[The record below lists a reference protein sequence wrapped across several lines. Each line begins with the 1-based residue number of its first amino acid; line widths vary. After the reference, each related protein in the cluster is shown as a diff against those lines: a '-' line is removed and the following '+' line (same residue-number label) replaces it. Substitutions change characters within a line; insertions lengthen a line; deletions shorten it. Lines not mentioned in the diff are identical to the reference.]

1 MGKPAPSHS
10 DSYGEIRLPAWNEVP
25 HPGAPRI
32 VALTL
37 TALLLVALVL
47 LLRLPWQQ
55 NVSGA
60 GRIVAWAPE
69 ERRQLLEAPLE
80 GRVTTWFVEEGDHVE
95 AGEPIVEITDNDPM
109 LLPRLLEEQ
118 DTLQNIVAENESRVA
133 ALQDRIQSVR
143 SAQDGAIQ
151 VARQTARA
159 AEQRL
164 AENLQTLE
172 AAEATL
178 DTSAMQVGRVQAL
191 HEQGLISTRDLE
203 LAQLDL
209 TRSLTGR
216 DGRRSAVE
224 ASRADRDARQLD
236 LVRLE
241 AQGMADIQAAEVA
254 LAQAEAELSAQ
265 RANLIRL
272 QSRISRQE
280 TQRVLA
286 PRAGT
291 ILRVVARQGGEQV
304 RAGDALVELVP
315 DAENRAVEIL
325 IDGNDIP
332 LVQQGRHVRIQFEGW
347 PAAQFAGWP
356 SVAVGTFGGT
366 VAFVDATDN
375 GYGDFRILVV
385 PDPNS
390 PAWPG
395 TSFLRQGA
403 RANAWVL
410 LDVVPLGYE
419 VWRRFNGFPQSVQQ
433 PVYEDTTRPP
443 ITLGGDK
450 G

>member
-1 MGKPAPSHS
+1 MAEPAPYRPASS
-10 DSYGEIRLPAWNEVP
+10 GELRLPAWSEVP
-25 HPGAPRI
+25 APGLPRRLAI
-32 VALTL
+32 TL
-37 TALLLVALVL
+37 TAMLLVALVL

-95 AGEPIVEITDNDPM
+95 AGQLIVEITDNDPM
-109 LLPRLLEEQ
+109 MLPRLLEELDAFQ
-118 DTLQNIVAENESRVA
+118 SIMDENESRVA
-133 ALQDRIQSVR
+133 SLEDRIQSVR

-164 AENLQTLE
+164 AENMQTLE
-172 AAEATL
+172 AAEPTL
-178 DTSAMQVGRVQAL
+178 DTSAMQVARVQAL

-254 LAQAEAELSAQ
+254 RAQAEAELSAQ
-265 RANLIRL
+265 RANFIRL

-291 ILRVVARQGGEQV
+291 ILRIVARQGGEQV

-325 IDGNDIP
+325 VDGNDVP
-332 LVQQGRHVRIQFEGW
+332 LVQQGRHVRLQFEGW

-385 PDPNS
+385 PDVNS

-395 TSFLRQGA
+395 TNFLRQGA
-403 RANAWVL
+403 RANGWVL
-410 LDVVPLGYE
+410 LDIVPLGYE
-419 VWRRFNGFPQSVQQ
+419 FWRRFNGFPQSVQQ
-433 PVYEDTTRPP
+433 PAYDDTTRPP
-443 ITLGGDK
+443 ITLGGGK

>member
-1 MGKPAPSHS
+1 MGEPAPYLPGSS
-10 DSYGEIRLPAWNEVP
+10 DDLKLPTWSEVP
-25 HPGAPRI
+25 DSGLPRRLAI
-32 VALTL
+32 TL
-37 TALLLVALVL
+37 TIMLVIVIVL

-55 NVSGA
+55 NVGGA

-95 AGEPIVEITDNDPM
+95 AGDPIVEITDNDPM

-118 DTLQNIVAENESRVA
+118 DAIQSIINDNESRVA
-133 ALQDRIQSVR
+133 SLTDRIESVR
-143 SAQDGAIQ
+143 SAQDGSIQ

-178 DTSAMQVGRVQAL
+178 DTSNMQLARVLAL

-203 LAQLDL
+203 LAELDV
-209 TRSLTGR
+209 TRSETGR

-254 LAQAEAELSAQ
+254 LAQAEADLSAQ

-325 IDGNDIP
+325 VDGNDIP
-332 LVQQGRHVRIQFEGW
+332 LVQQGRHVRLQFEGW

-385 PDPNS
+385 PDENS
-390 PAWPG
+390 PPWPG

-419 VWRRFNGFPQSVQQ
+419 FWRRFNGFPQSVEQ
-433 PVYEDTTRPP
+433 PAYEDTTRPP
-443 ITLGGDK
+443 ITLGGGK